1 MNSKLKTQNHKSSID
16 NRQLGISIA
25 ELAIEYADQRVPYQH
40 RGTSRNGCDCTG
52 LIVAICRE
60 LGYLKKFVL
69 RQYREDWNLHAGA
82 GNQVIEELRKFGVE
96 IPKREAGIGDIP
108 VMLFGKCP
116 AHCGIIVARGP
127 VIVHSLKSEHYCNKS
142 VLKKSMWSARWVTTF
157 RLIEE
162 KLN

>member
-1 MNSKLKTQNHKSSID
+1 MNSKLKTQNSK
-16 NRQLGISIA
+16 LGISIA
-25 ELAIEYADQRVPYQH
+25 ALAIEYAEIRVPYQH
-40 RGTSRNGCDCTG
+40 RGMSRNGCDCTG
-52 LIVAICRE
+52 LIIGICRE

-82 GNQVIEELRKFGVE
+82 GNQVIEELRKVGTE
-96 IPKREAGIGDIP
+96 IAKNEATIGDIP

-127 VIVHSLKSEHYCNKS
+127 VMVHSLKSERWCKKS
-142 VLKKSMWSARWVTTF
+142 ILKKSMWSAQWLTTF

-162 KLN
+162 KMK